1 MSQKTKTKTVSKGK
15 SKTATKKDG
24 KATTQKTATKR
35 RAKATAPAAAATAA
49 DAAVKP
55 AEVAPEAPQPQQQP
69 ERKFV
74 LVLRTC
80 TADMR
85 ARNPYRDFTYPT
97 SGPVRAPDWDGG
109 QEKCGGGLHGWEFGV
124 GDHTASNTIDL
135 PDAKW
140 VVIKVEDVPHNL
152 VRLPGKVKFCEG
164 EVVHVGDKNS
174 ANKFMRDNGGERPNQ
189 IGGLAS
195 AGYLGTASAG
205 YLGTA
210 SAGDRGTAS
219 AGYLGTASAGDR
231 GTASAGDRGTAS
243 AGEEGVLNI
252 AWWDGDTSK
261 YRWEAG
267 IVGESLDKDGS
278 VIQPSTYYRLAA
290 DRKLE
295 RLPLADRIEIMLGD
309 ITKLDE
315 RPDVIVNAAN
325 ESLLGGGG
333 VDGAIHAAAGPDL
346 LKACQGLGGCKTGHV
361 KITEGYGLRCKYI
374 FHAVGPR
381 WAGGEHG
388 EVVDLA
394 AVYRR
399 IVEKAAELKALTVV
413 VPSISTGAFG
423 YPLEQAAEV
432 AVESLAKALDKAP
445 LVRSVKFVC
454 FDDKTKAAYLVAHRH
469 YFAAPAQSLNKVQ

>member
-1 MSQKTKTKTVSKGK
+1 MQ
-15 SKTATKKDG
+15 
-24 KATTQKTATKR
+24 
-35 RAKATAPAAAATAA
+35 
-49 DAAVKP
+49 
-55 AEVAPEAPQPQQQP
+55 
-69 ERKFV
+69 
-74 LVLRTC
+74 
-80 TADMR
+80 
-85 ARNPYRDFTYPT
+85 
-97 SGPVRAPDWDGG
+97 
-109 QEKCGGGLHGWEFGV
+109 
-124 GDHTASNTIDL
+124 
-135 PDAKW
+135 
-140 VVIKVEDVPHNL
+140 
-152 VRLPGKVKFCEG
+152 RLPKLRGFRSYRVKAENIYTEQLNGLTGKV
-164 EVVHVGDKNS
+164 N
-174 ANKFMRDNGGERPNQ
+174 NKV
-189 IGGLAS
+189 L
-195 AGYLGTASAG
+195 
-205 YLGTA
+205 
-210 SAGDRGTAS
+210 
-219 AGYLGTASAGDR
+219 
-231 GTASAGDRGTAS
+231 AS
-243 AGEEGVLNI
+243 AGEEGVLKI

-261 YRWEAG
+261 YRCKAG